1 MATRKI
7 TQLTELAEAPHDD
20 DEFIIVDVSDTT
32 MSPEGTNKRLKASNL
47 PTGGGGAGIEIVS
60 IGVSVDNA
68 AVLAMKYNN
77 TPVTL
82 KAAEA
87 GKIIMPVSLL
97 VVATQAGATESSS
110 DNLQIGWDAATSTT
124 GQYYFYSR
132 DWMNG
137 VASGTRTSFS
147 GGPDNAASPNMYDI
161 SLVNQ
166 PFQAW
171 CTDVF
176 NGGWSMKIYLNYYM
190 MDE

>member
-1 MATRKI
+1 MATKV
-7 TQLTELAEAPHDD
+7 TDLTELATTADNADFLH
-20 DEFIIVDVSDTT
+20 IIDTSDTT
-32 MSPEGTNKRLKASNL
+32 GGAAGTSKKVLISNL
-47 PTGGGGAGIEIVS
+47 PSAGGGGGIEI
-60 IGVSVDNA
+60 IHTKVSVDNA

-97 VVATQAGATESSS
+97 IVATQAGATESSS
-110 DNLQIGWDAATSTT
+110 DNLHVGWDAATSTT
-124 GQYYFYSR
+124 SPYYFYSR

-147 GGPDNAASPNMYDI
+147 GGPDNASSSNMYDF

-171 CTDVF
+171 CSDVF
-176 NGGWSMKIYLNYYM
+176 NGGWSMDIYLNYYM

>member
-1 MATRKI
+1 MATKV
-7 TQLTELAEAPHDD
+7 TDLTELAVTPANDD
-20 DEFIIVDVSDTT
+20 VLHIIDVSDTT
-32 MSPEGTNKRLKASNL
+32 GGAAGTSKKVLISNL
-47 PTGGGGAGIEIVS
+47 PSAGGGGIEIVS
-60 IGVSVDNA
+60 TKVSVDNA
-68 AVLAMKYNN
+68 AVLAMKYSN

-110 DNLQIGWDAATSTT
+110 DDLRIGWDAATSTT
-124 GQYYFYSR
+124 GQYYFNSR

-147 GGPDNAASPNMYDI
+147 GGPDNASSPNMYDI

-171 CTDVF
+171 CSDVF
-176 NGGWSMKIYLNYYM
+176 NGGWSMDIYLNYYM

>member
-32 MSPEGTNKRLKASNL
+32 MSPEGTNKRLKSSYI
-47 PTGGGGAGIEIVS
+47 GGGGGSGIEIVS
-60 IGVSVDNA
+60 TKVSVNNA
-68 AVLAMKYNN
+68 AVLAMKYND

-87 GKIIMPVSLL
+87 GKIIMPVNLL

-110 DNLQIGWDAATSTT
+110 DNLHIGWDAASSTT
-124 GQYYFYSR
+124 SDYFFYSR

-137 VASGTRTSFS
+137 VASGTRTAFG
-147 GGPDNAASPNMYDI
+147 GGPDNAANTNLYDF
-161 SLVNQ
+161 SLVNK
-166 PFQAW
+166 PLQAW
-171 CTDVF
+171 CSDVF
-176 NGGWSMKIYLNYYM
+176 NGGWSMDIYLNYYM